1 MTSLSQSTRN
11 STNFRS
17 SQLSVEVVAALGEDD
32 FQDAR
37 AAIPDF
43 AQSLDYEDWLDDRY
57 GLTVGLCSSGVDA
70 RIVTVDLSTFLAWCR
85 SVGSAPTEKNLH
97 LFASVVAVLRDRS
110 TTHTAATI
118 LATVSEADFASHF
131 DVVEAFRSAGDYA
144 NWIARRDATVRA
156 ALAGGKI
163 VFQTP
168 TSIGAFLEW
177 TRCLGQRSCEALLDR
192 FATLSLE
199 ALAGE

>member
-32 FQDAR
+32 FENAR

-43 AQSLDYEDWLDDRY
+43 AQCLDYEDWLDDRY
-57 GLTVGLCSSGVDA
+57 GLTVGLCASGVDA
-70 RIVTVDLSTFLAWCR
+70 RIVTVDLSTFLTWCR

-110 TTHTAATI
+110 MTHAAATI

-131 DVVEAFRSAGDYA
+131 DFVEAFRSAGDYA
-144 NWIARRDATVRA
+144 NWIARRDATVHA

-163 VFQTP
+163 VFQMP
-168 TSIGAFLEW
+168 TSIGTFLEW

-192 FATLSLE
+192 FAALSLE